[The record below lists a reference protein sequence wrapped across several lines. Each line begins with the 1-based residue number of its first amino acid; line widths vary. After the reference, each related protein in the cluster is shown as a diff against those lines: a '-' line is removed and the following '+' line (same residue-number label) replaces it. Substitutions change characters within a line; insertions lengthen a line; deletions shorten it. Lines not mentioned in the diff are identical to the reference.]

1 MVCCLPLIGLWDV
14 PWLAWHRLLLY
25 VALRFLRLFYRRR
38 GLLFFILV
46 GFVSFS
52 KGRVCWLLAL
62 GSPRSF
68 SIESS
73 LKTPT
78 AASFLLCPSLPPK
91 TGSPHRGNAQA
102 ITKHALLSDLLFSYR
117 LTKGYID
124 LAQGPTDGLL
134 PIEPEGF
141 TLSLLDSLFSKGLR
155 TVKSI
160 PPKCHLGFSR
170 VLKGALDKVICKPDD
185 ISCRS
190 VPGGSL
196 QLVRETLAKSAPPM
210 LDLDGSDH
218 DLTEQNLK
226 QCKGKIFD
234 GHYTAAVRV
243 LSSSGVAPYND
254 VTLYEL
260 KTKHRFMSAPSLPD
274 LNIDH
279 HPLIAS
285 QDVVLDRIKSFP

>member
-1 MVCCLPLIGLWDV
+1 MKAVKEKEQLQKTVDSWKESSKNLWRLITISMSSNDKLGLGYETQSNDEV
-14 PWLAWHRLLLY
+14 LSY
-25 VALRFLRLFYRRR
+25 EEEMN
-38 GLLFFILV
+38 
-46 GFVSFS
+46 
-52 KGRVCWLLAL
+52 
-62 GSPRSF
+62 F
-68 SIESS
+68 SIFKCSKEDSIGKP
-73 LKTPT
+73 LYNCWEIDCNR
-78 AASFLLCPSLPPK
+78 LN
-91 TGSPHRGNAQA
+91 TGSNNQIKSGM
-102 ITKHALLSDLLFSYR
+102 I
-117 LTKGYID
+117 GW
-124 LAQGPTDGLL
+124 
-134 PIEPEGF
+134 
-141 TLSLLDSLFSKGLR
+141 R